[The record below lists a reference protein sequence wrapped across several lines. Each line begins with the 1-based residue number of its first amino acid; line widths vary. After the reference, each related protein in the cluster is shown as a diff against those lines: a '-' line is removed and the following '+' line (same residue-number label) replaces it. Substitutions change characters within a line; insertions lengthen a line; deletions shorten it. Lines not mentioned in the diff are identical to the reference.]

1 MSAGNLSRFFQSPL
15 NAAIFSRFPAGIL
28 RLYVRTLGRVYFSK
42 KPREWGRYLLAL
54 RETTGLARRD
64 TGTASDLER
73 RVLHGICDHYFEKML
88 MAYWGLRKI
97 RPFLLNQVLLVGP
110 DLLDN
115 ALRQGR
121 GVILS
126 TGHFGAVEFLPATL
140 GLRDYPVTMVVNYK
154 TARLKRTL
162 EQIADVLHVELLDV
176 AEGAVIPRALSALRR
191 GRIFITELDA
201 MDAWKPSADK
211 VMSFFGRR
219 VQLDRAVELL
229 HRRTGAP
236 VLLALMERVGR
247 QRYQLVLETPQEH
260 HAAPTGLG
268 PDAQLLKRLEHYIYD
283 APDHWYIWH
292 ELHHLEQ
299 YQAT

>member
-15 NAAIFSRFPAGIL
+15 NAAIFSRFPARVL
-28 RLYVRTLGRVYFSK
+28 RLYVRTLGRFYFGK
-42 KPREWGRYLLAL
+42 KHREWDRYLFAL
-54 RETTGLARRD
+54 RGATGLAGRAA
-64 TGTASDLER
+64 GTAGDLER
-73 RVLHGICDHYFEKML
+73 RVLHGVCDHYFEKML
-88 MAYWGLRKI
+88 MAYWGLGKI
-97 RPFLLNQVLLVGP
+97 RPFLLNQARLVGS

-126 TGHFGAVEFLPATL
+126 TGHYGAVEFLPATL

-201 MDAWKPSADK
+201 MDTWKPAAGK

-236 VLLALMERVGR
+236 VLLGLMERVGG
-247 QRYQLVLETPQEH
+247 QRYQLVLEAPQEH
-260 HAAPTGLG
+260 HAAPIGLG

-283 APDHWYIWH
+283 APDHWYIWN
-292 ELHHLEQ
+292 ELHLLEQ
-299 YQAT
+299 LRAA

>member
-15 NAAIFSRFPAGIL
+15 NTAIFSRFPACVL
-28 RLYVRTLGRVYFSK
+28 RLYVRTLGRVYFNRK
-42 KPREWGRYLLAL
+42 HEEWDRYLLAL
-54 RETTGLARRD
+54 RETAGLGGR
-64 TGTASDLER
+64 TAVAADLER
-73 RVLHGICDHYFEKML
+73 RVLHGVCDHYFEKML

-97 RPFLLNQVLLVGP
+97 SPFLLNQTQLVGP

-140 GLRDYPVTMVVNYK
+140 ALRDYPVTMVVNYK

-162 EQIADVLHVELLDV
+162 EQMGVVLRVELLDV
-176 AEGAVIPRALSALRR
+176 AEGSVIPRALSALRR

-201 MDAWKPSADK
+201 MDAWKPAAGK
-211 VMSFFGRR
+211 VMNFFGHKIR
-219 VQLDRAVELL
+219 LDRAVELL

-236 VLLALMERVGR
+236 VLLGLMERVGR
-247 QRYQLVLETPQEH
+247 QRYQLVLEGPQEH

-268 PDAQLLKRLEHYIYD
+268 PDAQLLKRLEHYIYN
-283 APDHWYIWH
+283 APDHWYIWN

-299 YQAT
+299 LQAA